1 MDFKLILFIRNIYQK
16 VYYSGMIDRRN
27 RILVILSDIDFSP
40 QLVVILKV
48 LQDRGANVRIILIG
62 KTSLKIAEELVTRG
76 WNSRI
81 LKPRGKFGSVLNF
94 ILVSLEILRFKPSTA
109 FASGQFGTAIGMLS
123 SRLLGIK
130 KRVFIRHHSNFHQK
144 YNMKFGMFV
153 DRLSNNLS
161 TSIVAVSSIVKDVLK
176 YDESVDESKIV
187 RISNGVDIS
196 SFRLKEPQSEFTSK
210 LKNESDLF
218 HIGVISRLTDW
229 KGVEYT
235 ATAFV
240 SLVEKHSNVRLH
252 IVGAFADS
260 YSNIKEIL
268 SRVDPTKYTLRSFDS
283 NIPLFLNSLDAFV
296 HVPVGK
302 SDEAFGIVYIEALAA
317 GLPCIFTTS
326 GILNDLE
333 KPQQY
338 ADIVPFK
345 NSEDICFHLE
355 AIVKGSSSS
364 KIAVPEIWLNQF
376 ELDVMAD
383 KYAELLLSE
392 VPC

>member
-1 MDFKLILFIRNIYQK
+1 
-16 VYYSGMIDRRN
+16 MIDRRN

-40 QLVVILKV
+40 QLVAILKV
-48 LQDRGANVRIILIG
+48 LQDRGADVRIILIG
-62 KTSLKIAEELVTRG
+62 RKNLKIAEELV
-76 WNSRI
+76 SRSWDFKT
-81 LKPRGKFGSVLNF
+81 LKPRGKFGSVINF
-94 ILVSLEILRFKPSTA
+94 ILVSLEMFRFKPGTA

-123 SRLLGIK
+123 SRLLGIR

-144 YNMKFGMFV
+144 YNMKFGMIA
-153 DRLSNNLS
+153 DRISNNLS

-176 YDESVDESKIV
+176 HDELVDESKIV
-187 RISNGVDIS
+187 QISNGVDVS
-196 SFRLKEPQSEFTSK
+196 SFRFRKAHSGVASKPKEEP
-210 LKNESDLF
+210 DLF

-240 SLVEKHSNVRLH
+240 NLVENHSNIRLH

-260 YSNIKEIL
+260 YSSVKDIL
-268 SRVDPTKYTLRSFDS
+268 SKVDPSKYTLRSSDS
-283 NIPLFLNSLDAFV
+283 NIPQFLNSLDAFV
-296 HVPVGK
+296 HVPIGK

-317 GLPCIFTTS
+317 GIPCIFTKS

-333 KPQQY
+333 SPELY

-345 NSEDICFHLE
+345 NSEEICFHLKG
-355 AIVKGSSSS
+355 ILKGSSST
-364 KIAVPEIWLNQF
+364 KIVVPEIWLNQF
-376 ELDVMAD
+376 ELEVMAD
-383 KYAELLLSE
+383 KYAELLLKE

>member
-1 MDFKLILFIRNIYQK
+1 
-16 VYYSGMIDRRN
+16 MIDRRN

-40 QLVVILKV
+40 QLVAILKV

-62 KTSLKIAEELVTRG
+62 KKNLRIVEELLSRG
-76 WNSRI
+76 WDSRT

-94 ILVSLEILRFKPSTA
+94 ILVSLEMFRFKPSTV
-109 FASGQFGTAIGMLS
+109 FASGQFGTVLGMLS
-123 SRLLGIK
+123 SRLLRIR

-144 YNMKFGMFV
+144 YDMKFGMIM
-153 DRLSNNLS
+153 DRISNNLS
-161 TSIVAVSSIVKDVLK
+161 TSIVAVSNIVKDVLK
-176 YDESVDESKIV
+176 HDEFVDESKIV
-187 RISNGVDIS
+187 QISNGVDVS
-196 SFRLKEPQSEFTSK
+196 SFRFGEFHSEVASK
-210 LKNESDLF
+210 LEEESSLF

-229 KGVEYT
+229 KGVQYT

-240 SLVEKHSNVRLH
+240 NLVEYHSNVRLH

-260 YSNIKEIL
+260 YPSIKDIL
-268 SRVDPTKYTLRSFDS
+268 SRVDSKKYTLRSFDS
-283 NIPLFLNSLDAFV
+283 NIPQFLNSLDAFV

-317 GLPCIFTTS
+317 GIPCIFTKS

-333 KPQQY
+333 NPEQY

-355 AIVKGSSSS
+355 GILKGSRSA

-376 ELDVMAD
+376 ELDVMAN
-383 KYAELLLSE
+383 KYAELLLRE
-392 VPC
+392 LPC